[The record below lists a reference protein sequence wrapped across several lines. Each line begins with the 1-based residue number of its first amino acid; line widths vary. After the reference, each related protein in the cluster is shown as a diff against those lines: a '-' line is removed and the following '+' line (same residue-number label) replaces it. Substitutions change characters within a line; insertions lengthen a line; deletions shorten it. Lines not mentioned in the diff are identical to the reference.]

1 MRITIF
7 RLPLAV
13 KNILISLLKN
23 YIPMSKADRT
33 HEVGFV
39 IRTKRYL
46 LAIEGLPSARVND
59 LLVDEQG
66 NLAIVR
72 SLADD
77 HISALALGSVAGP
90 GDRYT
95 YLKEDYMYSCGE
107 QLFGRIINTLGV
119 PVDGK
124 GALPPGEVP
133 LALEQ
138 DAPGIEQ
145 RVAIHEQ
152 LQTGVTLIDLMI
164 PIAKGQRQLLF
175 GPMRSGKTTF
185 LTETVLSQ
193 VPHGTVC
200 IYVVLG
206 KPVAGLRKVTDTILA
221 DKKQGKNIVIA
232 ALSDEPA
239 SLIALAPSVAFLLA
253 EYYRSQGEDVLV
265 ILDDLDAHAKY
276 LREIALLEGRLP
288 SNESYPGDIF
298 YQHAHLMERSGH
310 FNESLGG
317 GSITALPVVQTDLK
331 NFSDLIPTNLMA
343 CTDGHFSFVPD
354 LRAEGI
360 YPSISIEQSVTRVGR
375 QAQATMQKQ
384 LTTRIQILL
393 GSYRQQ
399 KEYAQFSADL
409 NAHTKD
415 TLRRGAIA
423 EVLLQQQPYMSVP
436 RSTQVLLLGLMFT
449 NFFDE
454 HDSTF
459 AKQHKAA
466 IAQALITDDRFSE
479 LRSQSLET
487 VAYEDFIHDLQSHT
501 DFLHSVCQP

>member
-1 MRITIF
+1 M
-7 RLPLAV
+7 
-13 KNILISLLKN
+13 
-23 YIPMSKADRT
+23 PMSKASRA

-39 IRTKRYL
+39 VRTKRYL

-77 HISALALGSVAGP
+77 HVSALALMVVAGP

-95 YLKEDYMYSCGE
+95 YLKDDYMYYCGD

-124 GALPPGEVP
+124 GSLPPGQVP
-133 LALEQ
+133 LALEL

-152 LQTGVTLIDLMI
+152 LHTGVTTTDLMI

-185 LTETVLSQ
+185 LTETVLAQ
-193 VPHGTVC
+193 KPHGTVC
-200 IYVVLG
+200 IYAVLG

-221 DKKQGKNIVIA
+221 DGKQGKNIVIA

-239 SLIALAPSVAFLLA
+239 SVIALAPSVAFLLA
-253 EYYRSQGEDVLV
+253 EYYRSQGEHVLV

-343 CTDGHFSFVPD
+343 CTDGHFSFVPA
-354 LRAEGI
+354 LRAEGV
-360 YPSISIEQSVTRVGR
+360 YPSINIEQSVTRVGR

-409 NAHTKD
+409 NAHTRD

-423 EVLLQQQPYMSVP
+423 EVLLQQDPYQSVS
-436 RSTQVLLLGLMFT
+436 RSTQVLLLGLLFT
-449 NFFDE
+449 TFFDE
-454 HDSTF
+454 HDSAF
-459 AKQHKAA
+459 VKAHKATLA
-466 IAQALITDDRFSE
+466 EALTSDDAFGALRTQA
-479 LRSQSLET
+479 LET
-487 VAYEDFIHDLQSHT
+487 VEYEAFISELQSHAT
-501 DFLHSVCQP
+501 MLHSLCQP